1 MLPSVMVI
9 RGASRKSNTDG
20 LVVVAAVAAEAL
32 GRGAA

>member
-9 RGASRKSNTDG
+9 RGSSRKSNTDG
-20 LVVVAAVAAEAL
+20 LMVAAVAAEAL